1 MNIIL
6 VVLLEGVYDKNSI
19 LSCLRGTPHIVKEI
33 WFLLKSYYKSH
44 IKLPEEYGEDEGHVS
59 VYFKRNVFMPEFKFL
74 KKYDHHDLSTVI
86 RENINGIDE
95 QLRKSIKEKDCI
107 FPKPAGLNV
116 KMMPYI
122 YGGQEFKDY
131 NLPNFLKPY
140 FPLIRFCRTRKFYN
154 DFESDK
160 GKIFYLTIQEGW
172 VEPSER
178 QRRSDIHTDNPGSIT
193 IPKSGEGLSITE
205 GKGNYVLGL
214 EYRWGG
220 GWVWESGRHE
230 GGIFVASNVSNL
242 CRFWDCKIARD
253 EQRATEVIGEH
264 GCCEHLKD
272 FLPNEKEHEMKANC
286 LYWITDRTPHEWLPL
301 KTRTYRQYFRVVT
314 ENVSHWFVDH
324 STPSPCGV
332 LPDPNIT
339 KIVKGNKFRSSELEI
354 IDRGEYLK
362 GM

>member
-44 IKLPEEYGEDEGHVS
+44 IKLPEEYEEDEDHAS

-74 KKYDHHDLSTVI
+74 KKYDYHDLSTVI
-86 RENINGIDE
+86 RENIDGSDE
-95 QLRKSIKEKDCI
+95 QLRESII
-107 FPKPAGLNV
+107 FPKPSDLNI

-172 VEPSER
+172 MEPSEK
-178 QRRSDIHTDNPGSIT
+178 QKGSDIHTDNPGPIA
-193 IPKSGEGLSITE
+193 IAKSEEGLSITE
-205 GKGNYVLGL
+205 GKLCFRFRISLG
-214 EYRWGG
+214 WGLDL
-220 GWVWESGRHE
+220 
-230 GGIFVASNVSNL
+230 GI
-242 CRFWDCKIARD
+242 W
-253 EQRATEVIGEH
+253 
-264 GCCEHLKD
+264 
-272 FLPNEKEHEMKANC
+272 
-286 LYWITDRTPHEWLPL
+286 
-301 KTRTYRQYFRVVT
+301 
-314 ENVSHWFVDH
+314 
-324 STPSPCGV
+324 SP
-332 LPDPNIT
+332 
-339 KIVKGNKFRSSELEI
+339 
-354 IDRGEYLK
+354 
-362 GM
+362 